1 MNRYNLKKQIYPL
14 FAILSFVIILPIGM
28 VFSSNSWMW
37 LFVLAYWLLFLA
49 FGYWR
54 ACLSCLTGM
63 AFLIIIVS
71 GVTVLM
77 TKDWKACELSALR
90 CAMISIATIP
100 LMGMSYTKLGKSLD
114 TLRAPKSM
122 SLAIMILFAFI
133 PILMTERS
141 RIMKAYKVR
150 GGNPHVPFAFFKNM
164 IVPFLVRTISIS
176 DTLALSVE
184 TRGFDLKSKP
194 KEIYEPVIPKLYDWI
209 YITSLILVSG
219 AIIGVGIWLK
229 AL

>member
-1 MNRYNLKKQIYPL
+1 MNCYNLKKQIYPL
-14 FAILSFVIILPIGM
+14 FAILSFIIILPIGM

-54 ACLSCLTGM
+54 ACHSCLTGM
-63 AFLIIIVS
+63 AFLIIMVS

-114 TLRAPKSM
+114 TLRAPRSM

-141 RIMKAYKVR
+141 RIMKARR
-150 GGNPHVPFAFFKNM
+150 G
-164 IVPFLVRTISIS
+164 RC
-176 DTLALSVE
+176 DTS
-184 TRGFDLKSKP
+184 RRS
-194 KEIYEPVIPKLYDWI
+194 
-209 YITSLILVSG
+209 
-219 AIIGVGIWLK
+219 
-229 AL
+229 

>member
-1 MNRYNLKKQIYPL
+1 
-14 FAILSFVIILPIGM
+14 M

-37 LFVLAYWLLFLA
+37 LFVLAYWLLFLV
-49 FGYWR
+49 FGYWK

-63 AFLIIIVS
+63 AFLIIMVS

-114 TLRAPKSM
+114 TLRAPRSM

-209 YITSLILVSG
+209 YITSLILVSS

-229 AL
+229 TL

>member
-1 MNRYNLKKQIYPL
+1 
-14 FAILSFVIILPIGM
+14 
-28 VFSSNSWMW
+28 
-37 LFVLAYWLLFLA
+37 
-49 FGYWR
+49 
-54 ACLSCLTGM
+54 
-63 AFLIIIVS
+63 
-71 GVTVLM
+71 
-77 TKDWKACELSALR
+77 
-90 CAMISIATIP
+90 MISIATIP

-114 TLRAPKSM
+114 TLRAPRSM

-209 YITSLILVSG
+209 YIASLILVSG

-229 AL
+229 TL

>member
-63 AFLIIIVS
+63 AFLIIMVS

-77 TKDWKACELSALR
+77 TKDWKTCELSALR

-100 LMGMSYTKLGKSLD
+100 LMG
-114 TLRAPKSM
+114 M

-219 AIIGVGIWLK
+219 AIIGVGIWLRT
-229 AL
+229 L